1 MDFGSFY
8 PTQKNRTSSSA
19 PPPTYITI
27 GIPMPTHDAKK
38 FQEQKKTNKCPQILT
53 SPGKGP
59 NKVLKKGELLSSCD
73 ISADSQTA
81 YCALGLQQSSGMTR
95 YRIITV
101 HLVTPHTPLVPL
113 KQSYTCKHFGYNFS
127 LLPSFFCRST
137 YRTEKML
144 SHQWVFFYQYAKFC

>member
-1 MDFGSFY
+1 M
-8 PTQKNRTSSSA
+8 
-19 PPPTYITI
+19 
-27 GIPMPTHDAKK
+27 
-38 FQEQKKTNKCPQILT
+38 T

-137 YRTEKML
+137 SRTEKML
-144 SHQWVFFYQYAKFC
+144 SHQWVFFFTSTPNFVSFEILPANTNAALTSLIHHLLSLLTKLLTNGQKKFLLVSFLSSWMG